1 LLLTVSALP
10 YVEETDF
17 KLFSDLLKEGVMG
30 KGLAQQF
37 DDLKSLQ
44 GFMLPSEV
52 FLFQISRDNQD
63 EREDL
68 KISTVEAF

>member
-1 LLLTVSALP
+1 
-10 YVEETDF
+10 
-17 KLFSDLLKEGVMG
+17 MG